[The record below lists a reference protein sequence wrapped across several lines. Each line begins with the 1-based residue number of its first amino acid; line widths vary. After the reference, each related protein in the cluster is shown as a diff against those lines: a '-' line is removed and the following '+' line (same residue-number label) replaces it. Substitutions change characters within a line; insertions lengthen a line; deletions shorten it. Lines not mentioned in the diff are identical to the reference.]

1 MATHK
6 EIRELLEGFA
16 LGELSERQ
24 SSEVK
29 EHISKCR
36 RCSDELKRLA
46 LLLECADQRRELS
59 VDEQLCATANEAVLA
74 ASVDGDFRVGQGT
87 TWASRW
93 LDRRVIIA
101 ASIFFVAGFAFG
113 FATKLLTPKERIEKI
128 EQITK
133 EHGFED
139 REYTDEDKIEI
150 SAMIKTHDGL
160 PLPSDTSMMVRSETP
175 RHGSSMQMGIGRGV
189 QAAFDD
195 KGIFNYRAKYG
206 RIWLAV
212 SASGYAPTFAGPF
225 KAEPG
230 GSISDIEI
238 VLESGFKGQIK
249 VVDSEGEPIEG
260 AHLKGGYVYSSKSY
274 HHTIVLVSDSMGN
287 AVVEHASSQ
296 NITLQVQAD
305 GFEHERFEGIE
316 LRPDE
321 IVELQL
327 KKAQVTS
334 GVVLSK
340 QTGEPIDQAAIYI
353 MMRSSNKST
362 HSGGGTSNSPET
374 VTKND
379 GYFELKKLRKDSRYV
394 LLVKAQGY
402 GSKLISGFEVGDN
415 LEILLGEQLNIKGS
429 VIGDLDGLLDR
440 DGKYMITYWNAY
452 EFEDLYDVD
461 RNKKVE
467 VQIED
472 EIGYFEF
479 KDVWGHKLDIRA
491 GSKYLSVDPRSD
503 SLDDFVIDLRP
514 EVEQKQMREIVL
526 TFDVPQGSPEPKGG
540 IRIDYVTEQ
549 DRKKKNSSY
558 KPKWLDIVDGQVHV
572 EIPVP
577 SRFKYSIDSY
587 KGSRP
592 VGYWFSESKPIDI
605 NESNEPFLIEIPVH
619 PAGAI
624 YGQTLLSDGSVADD
638 AIASLIVSKKPSYIE
653 GRHDLANSLHGNGM
667 NPGKF
672 NGTPLPLDGEYVI
685 VVRHNDSYAV
695 TEPILLDETNP
706 IQQID
711 IQLAE
716 GLTLKGQL
724 LDTDGSPI
732 QNAVSLSVYIKYPE
746 TGWSTKGKDII
757 PDENGYFAFYNV
769 NPDFPGDYFINME
782 VVSGYRPV
790 RKKVDNFDEPI
801 TVQLEKGQILKGVV
815 IDDKTGWPVPDVEVH
830 ASFFG
835 QTGDST
841 AYEGLNAES
850 KTNEAGEFV
859 FSNMAKQEYRLN
871 TISVNLADPRE
882 AVTAIGGQQ
891 EPVILRIKIP
901 ERSDL
906 KPREPDRIDD

>member
-1 MATHK
+1 MNTIFLIEQNNNVK
-6 EIRELLEGFA
+6 FWNLDINNIELVAG
-16 LGELSERQ
+16 
-24 SSEVK
+24 
-29 EHISKCR
+29 I
-36 RCSDELKRLA
+36 
-46 LLLECADQRRELS
+46 
-59 VDEQLCATANEAVLA
+59 LA
-74 ASVDGDFRVGQGT
+74 ASIGILKDINQKIGDLSSEYYLDSNVDV
-87 TWASRW
+87 SRF
-93 LDRRVIIA
+93 LILRDIPEDEII
-101 ASIFFVAGFAFG
+101 IN
-113 FATKLLTPKERIEKI
+113 TPGHII
-128 EQITK
+128 P
-133 EHGFED
+133 G
-139 REYTDEDKIEI
+139 YY
-150 SAMIKTHDGL
+150 GL
-160 PLPSDTSMMVRSETP
+160 WMN
-175 RHGSSMQMGIGRGV
+175 G
-189 QAAFDD
+189 
-195 KGIFNYRAKYG
+195 
-206 RIWLAV
+206 
-212 SASGYAPTFAGPF
+212 
-225 KAEPG
+225 
-230 GSISDIEI
+230 
-238 VLESGFKGQIK
+238 
-249 VVDSEGEPIEG
+249 
-260 AHLKGGYVYSSKSY
+260 SKSFHY
-274 HHTIVLVSDSMGN
+274 TINLVSDSMGN
-287 AVVEHASSQ
+287 AAMEHASSQ
-296 NITLQVQAD
+296 NITLQVRAD

-327 KKAQVTS
+327 EKAQITS
-334 GVVLSK
+334 GVILSK

-452 EFEDLYDVD
+452 EFEDLYDID

-472 EIGYFEF
+472 GIGYFEI

-491 GSKYLSVDPRSD
+491 GSKHLSVDPRSD

-514 EVEQKQMREIVL
+514 EVEQKQMREIIL
-526 TFDVPQGSPEPKGG
+526 TFDVPQGSPEPQGG

-549 DRKKKNSSY
+549 DRKKKNHSY
-558 KPKWLDIVDGQVHV
+558 TPKWLDIEEGQVQV

-592 VGYWFSESKPIDI
+592 VGYWFQESKPIDI
-605 NESNEPFLIEIPVH
+605 QESNEPFLIEIPVH

-624 YGQTLLSDGSVADD
+624 YGQTLLSDGSVAED

-653 GRHDLANSLHGNGM
+653 GHHDLANSLHGNGM
-667 NPGKF
+667 NLGKF
-672 NGTPLPLDGEYVI
+672 KGTPLPLDGEYVI

-695 TEPILLDETNP
+695 TESILLDEKNP

-716 GLTLKGQL
+716 GLTLEGQL
-724 LDTDGSPI
+724 LNTDGSPI
-732 QNAVSLSVYIKYPE
+732 QKAVSLSVYIKYSD

-769 NPDFPGDYFINME
+769 NPDFGGYYFLNVE
-782 VVSGYRPV
+782 VGPGYRPV

-801 TVQLEKGQILKGVV
+801 TVQLEKAQILRGVV
-815 IDDKTGWPVPDVEVH
+815 IDNETGWPVPGVKVWCH
-830 ASFFG
+830 FFE
-835 QTGDST
+835 QTGDNIVSE
-841 AYEGLNAES
+841 ALEAES
-850 KTNEAGEFV
+850 RTNEAGEFL
-859 FSNMAKQEYRLN
+859 FSNMAKRKYDL
-871 TISVNLADPRE
+871 TIRSANFANPRE
-882 AVTAIGGQQ
+882 AVTATGGQQ

-901 ERSDL
+901 EWSDL
-906 KPREPDRIDD
+906 KPREPDKIDD